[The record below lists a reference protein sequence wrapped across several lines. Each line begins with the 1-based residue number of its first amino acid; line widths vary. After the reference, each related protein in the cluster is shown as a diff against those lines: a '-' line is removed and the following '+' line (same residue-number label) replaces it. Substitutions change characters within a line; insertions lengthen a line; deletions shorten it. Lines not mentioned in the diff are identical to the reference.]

1 MSVQD
6 FVVKAGED
14 DSVMKDLVD
23 ALSGAESGGND
34 PSQAVVSVGAKHGY
48 TFTADDAKSA
58 GEFLKMQ
65 SSAEGE
71 LSDEQLEMVAG
82 GGWIGDVGDW
92 LVRNERPIQ
101 DTARTVWRVVR
112 SW

>member
-1 MSVQD
+1 MSIQD

-23 ALSGAESGGND
+23 ALSSAESGGQD
-34 PSQAVVSVGAKHGY
+34 ASQAVVGVGAKHGY
-48 TFTADDAKSA
+48 TFSADEAKSA

-65 SSAEGE
+65 SSSDGE

-82 GGWIGDVGDW
+82 GGWIGDVGNW
-92 LVRNERPIQ
+92 LVRNERPIN
-101 DTARTVWRVVR
+101 DTANTVWRVVR